1 MRKSRLTFAASLLA
15 ACALT
20 LTACGSSDDADSAE
34 TAAESAGE
42 EAAEGKESF
51 EVYALLPQGND
62 QPYGT
67 TYLPPMEAM
76 AKELGVNLTITNSEY
91 DADKQAS
98 ECEVAVAAQ
107 PARREGSS
115 Q

>member
-34 TAAESAGE
+34 TSAGE

-51 EVYALLPQGND
+51 EVYALLPPTDGGN
-62 QPYGT
+62 G
-67 TYLPPMEAM
+67 
-76 AKELGVNLTITNSEY
+76 
-91 DADKQAS
+91 
-98 ECEVAVAAQ
+98 
-107 PARREGSS
+107 
-115 Q
+115 